1 MFPALETEARAT
13 RLRLLELLRAADVG
27 IVEAKLVEE
36 AEPAFGS
43 RSGGLRRRRHQGAG
57 DAWLPMEEESHGT
70 QTIFRLAAPLLEVL
84 ERGGVLVVDELE
96 RSLHPLLA
104 LQLVRQFN
112 DPLLN
117 PHNAQL
123 IFTTHDTNLVGTVVG
138 EPVLRRDQIWL
149 TEKDE
154 QGATQLYPL
163 TDYQPRKQE
172 NVERGYLQGRYGA
185 IPFLGALVPAASDG

>member
-1 MFPALETEARAT
+1 MAPDGGRVSRDPNDLPARCSAPRGPRTRRRA
-13 RLRLLELLRAADVG
+13 
-27 IVEAKLVEE
+27 
-36 AEPAFGS
+36 
-43 RSGGLRRRRHQGAG
+43 RRRRIGEEPSPLAGA
-57 DAWLPMEEESHGT
+57 PT
-70 QTIFRLAAPLLEVL
+70 
-84 ERGGVLVVDELE
+84 
-96 RSLHPLLA
+96 
-104 LQLVRQFN
+104 VRQFN